1 MASYSSR
8 GVRRNVPSK
17 RTSGDMESDDEDD
30 NHMSKKS
37 ASQVSGDDVLRAS
50 LREKD
55 ARLRQLESELEE
67 VREIVLFKTKTINDL
82 RDSEKSLMD
91 KLEKAM
97 TVVVPS
103 EVFISVEEKELWKE
117 AKNTLRP
124 FVREEL
130 WSKYKLVNKL
140 TFETEDIVE
149 RCCVALGIVGEKRQA
164 ELRKSIVYEVSR
176 NLAQHRQNIKRMVMT
191 EWQGKHV

>member
-1 MASYSSR
+1 
-8 GVRRNVPSK
+8 
-17 RTSGDMESDDEDD
+17 
-30 NHMSKKS
+30 
-37 ASQVSGDDVLRAS
+37 
-50 LREKD
+50 
-55 ARLRQLESELEE
+55 LESELEE